1 MKTIDRHY
9 TTIEVKQ
16 IVNKEFKEE
25 IKRTGSL
32 WANIEYTNH
41 DGYKKQFSLIAK
53 PSNLGKGLCW
63 FFVCPVTGNTCRKMY
78 YTSLYGYVSRALI
91 NAPYHQQT
99 LSKLDRQFK
108 LLREPDKLREKLE
121 AKNFKHQYNGQLTK
135 KHKYLSNKL
144 EQAIEKEQAFLRVL
158 SGSIG
163 VKI

>member
-9 TTIEVKQ
+9 QIIEVKQ

-25 IKRTGSL
+25 IKRTGSK
-32 WANIEYTNH
+32 WASIEYTNN
-41 DGYKKQFSLIAK
+41 DGYKKEFSLIGK

-63 FFVCPVTGNTCRKMY
+63 FFVCPITGNTCRKMY
-78 YTSLYGYVSRALI
+78 YTLQYGYVSRGVI

-108 LLREPDKLREKLE
+108 LLMEPDKLREKLE
-121 AKNFKHQYNGQLTK
+121 AKNFKYQYNGIPTK
-135 KHKYLSNKL
+135 KYMYLLNKL
-144 EQAIEKEQAFLRVL
+144 EQATKKEQAFLRVL

-163 VKI
+163 AK